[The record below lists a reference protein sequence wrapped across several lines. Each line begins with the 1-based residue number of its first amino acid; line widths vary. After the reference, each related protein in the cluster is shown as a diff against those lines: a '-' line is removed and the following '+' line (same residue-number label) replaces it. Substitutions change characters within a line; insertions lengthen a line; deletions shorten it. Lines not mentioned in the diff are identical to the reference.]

1 MRLRAID
8 DVMPLNPER
17 WREVAELFDAAL
29 ALPPEQRDTFI
40 AERAGDDEI
49 AREVTSLIA
58 ALDTASDR
66 FDHPALAL
74 METEAGTSLLPSAR
88 RIGDRIGAYRIVR
101 SMGHGGMGAIYEAVR
116 DDDQYKKRVAI
127 KTIWRAEDVDVI
139 VRRFRQE
146 RQILA
151 GLDHPNIAA
160 LLDGGVTEDGQ
171 PYFVM
176 EYVDGVRI
184 DEFCAARGLGVRE
197 RIALCRQ
204 VCAAVQ
210 YAHRQLVVH
219 RDLKPNNIL
228 VTPDGVVKLLDFG
241 IAKLLPTEEVSDSTM
256 TRAGLQPRTTTYAS
270 PEQVRGAPIATASD
284 VYSLGVV
291 FYELVSGRTPFSTP
305 GPTPHVL
312 EWRICEELPERPSAA
327 ATEEAAA
334 HMRLSSV
341 QKLRRALEGEVDDIV
356 MMALRKEP
364 ERRYASVEQLSED
377 LRRYLEQLPVIARG
391 DTLRYRAAKFVRRN
405 RALVGTGAVALVAVL
420 LALVA
425 IGVQARV
432 AERERDR
439 ARLEAAKAEQLN
451 VYLQGMLRSPDPRVD
466 GQNVTVAQVL
476 DAATQRAESEL
487 ASQPELQSA
496 AQTALGRTYVGL
508 GLYDKAEAPL
518 RSAVATRRRLGERER
533 LGLAESL
540 DYLAVLLTAR
550 GDAQQ
555 AEPLITEALNIVR
568 ADASVE
574 PLMLAR
580 VLHDYGEM
588 LNGKGDYPG
597 AERYHREALDI
608 RRALLGD
615 VHEDVATSLNNL
627 AVQLGQT
634 GRFAEA
640 EPLHRQA
647 LEVMRRV
654 KGPEHPDVAAAS
666 NTLAFVLAETKNY
679 HAADSLYG
687 QTIALRR
694 KLLGPDHPETAWT
707 VYAQGAMLF
716 DRGDYRRSLD
726 NAREVLRLRAKTLP
740 DAHPLV
746 ATALQLEGRSVAAL
760 GDPTNA
766 LPSLRASLELRRR
779 SLPAAHWLI
788 ASSESVLGECLM
800 KAQRYAEAEQHLL
813 RGYQDMVAASGAQH
827 TRSLEARRRLAA
839 LYDAWGK
846 PDEAAKYR

>member
-1 MRLRAID
+1 
-8 DVMPLNPER
+8 
-17 WREVAELFDAAL
+17 
-29 ALPPEQRDTFI
+29 
-40 AERAGDDEI
+40 
-49 AREVTSLIA
+49 
-58 ALDTASDR
+58 
-66 FDHPALAL
+66 
-74 METEAGTSLLPSAR
+74 
-88 RIGDRIGAYRIVR
+88 
-101 SMGHGGMGAIYEAVR
+101 
-116 DDDQYKKRVAI
+116 
-127 KTIWRAEDVDVI
+127 
-139 VRRFRQE
+139 
-146 RQILA
+146 
-151 GLDHPNIAA
+151 
-160 LLDGGVTEDGQ
+160 
-171 PYFVM
+171 
-176 EYVDGVRI
+176 
-184 DEFCAARGLGVRE
+184 
-197 RIALCRQ
+197 
-204 VCAAVQ
+204 
-210 YAHRQLVVH
+210 
-219 RDLKPNNIL
+219 
-228 VTPDGVVKLLDFG
+228 
-241 IAKLLPTEEVSDSTM
+241 
-256 TRAGLQPRTTTYAS
+256 
-270 PEQVRGAPIATASD
+270 
-284 VYSLGVV
+284 LGVV
-291 FYELVSGRTPFSTP
+291 LYELLAGRPPFSTP
-305 GPTPHVL
+305 GPTPQVL

-334 HMRLSSV
+334 RMRLSSV

-377 LRRYLEQLPVIARG
+377 LRRYLDQLPVIARS
-391 DTLRYRAAKFVRRN
+391 DTLGYRAAKFVRRN
-405 RALVGTGAVALVAVL
+405 RALVGTGTVALVAVL

-432 AERERDR
+432 AKRERDR

-451 VYLQGMLRSPDPRVD
+451 LYLQGMLRSPDPRVD

-487 ASQPELQSA
+487 ASQPDLQSA

-518 RSAVATRRRLGERER
+518 RSAVATRRRLGQRER
-533 LGLAESL
+533 MGLAESL

-555 AEPLITEALNIVR
+555 AEPLITEALDIVR

-574 PLMLAR
+574 PLILAR

-588 LNGKGDYPG
+588 LNGKGDYAG

-608 RRALLGD
+608 RRSLLGD

-627 AVQLGQT
+627 AVQLGEQ
-634 GRFAEA
+634 GRLGEA

-647 LEVMRRV
+647 LDVMRRA
-654 KGPEHPDVAAAS
+654 KGPEHPDVAATL
-666 NTLAFVLAETKNY
+666 NTLAFVLSETRKY
-679 HAADSLYG
+679 DAADSLYG
-687 QTIALRR
+687 QAIALRR
-694 KLLGPDHPETAWT
+694 KLLGADHPETAWT

-716 DRGDYRRSLD
+716 DRGDYHRSLA

-800 KAQRYAEAEQHLL
+800 KAQRYAEAEAHLL
-813 RGYQDMVAASGAQH
+813 RGYQDLVSASGAQH
-827 TRSLEARRRLAA
+827 ARSLDARRRLAA

-846 PDEAAKYR
+846 PGEAAKYR